1 LRNPAYAPPVG
12 PRGGRIAAGLAV
24 PDRLRRDLVVHRS
37 GAAQSG
43 RRHRPACLAC
53 ERTGRVAV

>member
-24 PDRLRRDLVVHRS
+24 PDRLRRDLASIDLVPLNPVVDTV
-37 GAAQSG
+37 
-43 RRHRPACLAC
+43 L
-53 ERTGRVAV
+53 RVSRANAPDGSPS